1 MSPDQLLAD
10 EVLTLLKQH
19 QDRIVCAES
28 CTAGLV
34 SATLAAIPGA
44 SQFLCGSAVVYRD
57 ATKTSWLH
65 VPADVLSVHGDVSHE
80 TAVLMAEGA
89 LASTPEA
96 TIAVS
101 ITGHLG
107 PHAPEGLDGVAFIGW
122 AWRANS
128 SRAAGSTARQIHL
141 TGPAPIPPHEVELRV
156 ARQMEAMRQ
165 VLQTVVAF
173 YAPSQN
179 S

>member
-1 MSPDQLLAD
+1 MSPDHQLAH
-10 EVLTLLKQH
+10 EVLSLLKQH
-19 QDRIVCAES
+19 EDRIVCAES

-44 SQFLCGSAVVYRD
+44 STFLCGSAVVYRD
-57 ATKTSWLH
+57 ATKTSWLQ
-65 VPADVLSVHGDVSHE
+65 VPADVLSAHGDVSPE

-89 LASTPEA
+89 LAATSEA

-107 PHAPEGLDGVAFIGW
+107 PQAPDGLDGVAFIGW

-128 SRAAGSTARQIHL
+128 SRAAGSMARKIHL
-141 TGPAPIPPHEVELRV
+141 TGAAPIPPREIELRV
-156 ARQMEAMRQ
+156 ARQLEAMRL

-173 YAPSQN
+173 YS
-179 S
+179 

>member
-1 MSPDQLLAD
+1 MSPDHQLARN
-10 EVLTLLKQH
+10 VLSLLDQH

-34 SATLAAIPGA
+34 GATLAAIPGA
-44 SQFLCGSAVVYRD
+44 SKFLCGSAVVYCD
-57 ATKTSWLH
+57 ATKTGWLH
-65 VPADVLSVHGDVSHE
+65 VPADVLSVYGDVSHE

-107 PHAPEGLDGVAFIGW
+107 PQAPAGLDGVAFIGW
-122 AWRANS
+122 AWRANA

-141 TGPAPIPPHEVELRV
+141 TGPAPVPPREIELRV
-156 ARQMEAMRQ
+156 ARQMEAMRL
-165 VLQTVVAF
+165 VLRTVKDF
-173 YAPSQN
+173 YVP
-179 S
+179 

>member
-1 MSPDQLLAD
+1 MSLDHLLAD
-10 EVLTLLKQH
+10 EVLNLLKH
-19 QDRIVCAES
+19 HEDRIVCAES

-57 ATKTSWLH
+57 ATKTSWLN
-65 VPADVLSVHGDVSHE
+65 VPADVLSAHGDVSHK

-96 TIAVS
+96 TIAIS

-107 PHAPEGLDGVAFIGW
+107 PHARDGLDGVAFIGW
-122 AWRANS
+122 AWRAKS

-141 TGPAPIPPHEVELRV
+141 TGPAPIPPHEIELRV

-173 YAPSQN
+173 YASQN